1 MRWRVIWEKKV
12 STAFSHD
19 PEVGVKWKI
28 QRGWRTNQAFTLG
41 CLWVASLSRMACTS
55 LPAGTARSTVA
66 IETEECAMEQSF
78 YSEVGRPSIDPELAD
93 DQHPDH
99 HASGNRRAGSGSLA
113 HRTA

>member
-41 CLWVASLSRMACTS
+41 CLWVASLSNHSTRPNRTS
-55 LPAGTARSTVA
+55 
-66 IETEECAMEQSF
+66 
-78 YSEVGRPSIDPELAD
+78 
-93 DQHPDH
+93 
-99 HASGNRRAGSGSLA
+99 
-113 HRTA
+113 

>member
-1 MRWRVIWEKKV
+1 MRWQVIWEKKV

-66 IETEECAMEQSF
+66 IETEECAMEQLRD
-78 YSEVGRPSIDPELAD
+78 GRYVSGDEFVECSKSIY
-93 DQHPDH
+93 
-99 HASGNRRAGSGSLA
+99 N
-113 HRTA
+113 